1 MASAGYRIKEMTFM
15 RPHVLQGL
23 TGLGDGQFRAGWD
36 AKWSVISSAGGG
48 QGPLESDLTS

>member
-1 MASAGYRIKEMTFM
+1 MTFM

-48 QGPLESDLTS
+48 QGPLK

>member
-1 MASAGYRIKEMTFM
+1 MASAGYRIEEMTFM

-48 QGPLESDLTS
+48 QGPLK